1 VSPTGAASSS
11 TGLDARLASVLCYSL
26 WWVTGGLFLLIERQD
41 PAVRFHAAQSL
52 VLFGA
57 ISVMLALLGA
67 FSAVTLVLSSAL
79 YQVARAGGDLLW
91 VGSVVLWL
99 VVVLRTWRGD
109 LWRVPLAAELADR
122 VAKRTSS

>member
-1 VSPTGAASSS
+1 MSPTGAASSS

-41 PAVRFHAAQSL
+41 RAVRFHAAQSL
-52 VLFGA
+52 VIFGA
-57 ISVMLALLGA
+57 ISAMLALLGA

-79 YQVARAGGDLLW
+79 YQLARAAGDLLW

-109 LWRVPLAAELADR
+109 QWRVPLAAALADR